1 MDDHT
6 SPQWDIVADL
16 VLGEFRDFYGQFR
29 EIPEL
34 SRLAFE
40 QRDHARSLRLSGR
53 RLQLYSI
60 SIRDFSDRIK
70 REYPVLAADE
80 SSWEMVER
88 RYLESVEGEY
98 AADLAM
104 AYLHSIRRK
113 IYQGE
118 WRVND
123 YASYRSKYET
133 DDVMADQLVR
143 YEIRDRL
150 SVQTVQE
157 ILAMEAFEVPYEDI
171 SRDARRIVG
180 RAYRNLGLE
189 SRLKEAPLVIEM
201 FPAGFYRNRGAY
213 MVGRATFDH
222 ERYRPFIIALLN
234 GDNGLYV
241 DALINSATYAHNMFS
256 STLANFHV
264 TNFYYHELCRF
275 LRSIMPMRPLGL
287 HYSTVGYNHLGKVAV
302 MNELEAEFES
312 GGRPMVVAP
321 GKPGTVAIGFCMP
334 DSAYV
339 LKVVRDKPTGG
350 YKWGKFDGVP
360 SVLRKYTRVH
370 EINRTDSML
379 DAIIFY
385 NLRLSVSW
393 FSGELLDQLL
403 EYARESVHLDGDA
416 LVFRYLIVQRRLT
429 PLPVYLE
436 NATPRQA
443 ETAMVNLGYC
453 IKNNAAGNIFNRDLD
468 ARNYGV
474 TSYLKVYLYDYD
486 ALEDL
491 TDVKVRT
498 NTDRIDGEEDI
509 PDWYFEDGVVFLPEE
524 LVAGLCLPYRELRRR
539 FEAEHPMLL
548 TVEYWESIQRD
559 LQAGKVPVVSVYP
572 DTERLTGNDA

>member
-1 MDDHT
+1 MNDGDRFRR
-6 SPQWDIVADL
+6 DNVADL
-16 VLGEFRDFYGQFR
+16 VLGEFRDFYHQFKD
-29 EIPEL
+29 IPEL
-34 SRLAFE
+34 SRRAFE
-40 QRDHARSLRLSGR
+40 DRDHAKSLRLSSR

-60 SIRDFSDRIK
+60 SIRKLSDRIK
-70 REYPVLAADE
+70 RICPVLARDE
-80 SSWEMVER
+80 SRWEEVEKQ
-88 RYLESVEGEY
+88 YLANVEGDY

-133 DDVMADQLVR
+133 DEVMGDQIAR
-143 YEIRDRL
+143 HEIRHVLTVDTVKKIL
-150 SVQTVQE
+150 EMETFSVP
-157 ILAMEAFEVPYEDI
+157 FENLD
-171 SRDARRIVG
+171 RDAERIVR
-180 RAYRNLGLE
+180 RAYRNLDLE
-189 SRLKEAPLVIEM
+189 SRIRNSPMVIEM
-201 FPAGFYRNRGAY
+201 FRAGFYRNRGAY
-213 MVGRATFDH
+213 LVGRTTFDH
-222 ERYRPFIIALLN
+222 EHYRPFIIALLN
-234 GDNGLYV
+234 GGKGIYV
-241 DALINSATYAHNMFS
+241 DALITSATYAHNMFS

-287 HYSTVGYNHLGKVAV
+287 HYTTVGYNHLGKVAV

-312 GGRPMVVAP
+312 DRRPMDVAP

-339 LKVVRDKPTGG
+339 LKVIRDTPASG
-350 YKWGKFDGVP
+350 YKWGAFGGVE
-360 SVLRKYTRVH
+360 SVLEKYCRVH

-379 DAIIFY
+379 DAMIYY
-385 NLRLSVSW
+385 NLRLDVSW
-393 FSGELLDQLL
+393 FATPLL
-403 EYARESVHLDGDA
+403 EEILEHAASSVHRDGRA

-429 PLPVYLE
+429 PLPIYLE
-436 NATPRQA
+436 NSTPRQA
-443 ETAMVNLGYC
+443 ETAMANLGYC

-486 ALEDL
+486 ALEEL
-491 TDVKVRT
+491 TDVKIRT
-498 NTDRIDGEEDI
+498 NTDRIEGEEDI

-524 LVAGLCLPYRELRRR
+524 LVTGLCLPYRTLRRR
-539 FEAEHPMLL
+539 FEVEHPMLL
-548 TVEYWESIQRD
+548 TVDYWESIQRD
-559 LQAGKVPVVSVYP
+559 LQRGKVPVVSVYP
-572 DTERLTGNDA
+572 DTERLDDENS

>member
-1 MDDHT
+1 MDDRT
-6 SPQWDIVADL
+6 FAPWDTVSEL
-16 VLGEFRDFYGQFR
+16 VLGEFRNFYRQFQ
-29 EIPEL
+29 EIPEH
-34 SRLAFE
+34 SRQAFE
-40 QRDHARSLRLSGR
+40 DRDHARSLRLSSR

-70 REYPVLAADE
+70 REYPEQVADE
-80 SSWEMVER
+80 SSWERVEA
-88 RYLESVEGEY
+88 RYLEAVEGEY

-133 DDVMADQLVR
+133 DEVMADQLAR
-143 YEIRDRL
+143 HEIRDRL
-150 SVQTVQE
+150 TMDTVQE
-157 ILAMEAFEVPYEDI
+157 LLGMEAFGVPFEDI
-171 SRDARRIVG
+171 GRDARRVVH
-180 RAYRNLGLE
+180 RAYRNLDLE
-189 SRLKEAPLVIEM
+189 SRLRDAPLVIEM
-201 FPAGFYRNRGAY
+201 FRAGFYRNRGAY
-213 MVGRATFDH
+213 LVGRATFDQT
-222 ERYRPFIIALLN
+222 RYRPFIIALLN
-234 GDNGLYV
+234 GEKGLRV
-241 DALINSATYAHNMFS
+241 DALITSATYAHNMFS
-256 STLANFHV
+256 STLANFHA

-312 GGRPMVVAP
+312 GAQPMEVAP

-339 LKVVRDKPTGG
+339 LKVIRDTPTGG

-385 NLRLSVSW
+385 NLRLNVSW
-393 FSGELLDQLL
+393 FTGGLLDQML
-403 EYARESVHLDGDA
+403 EYASESVHRDGDA

-436 NATPRQA
+436 NATQKQA

-491 TDVKVRT
+491 TDVKIRT

-539 FEAEHPMLL
+539 FTEEHSMLL
-548 TVEYWESIQRD
+548 TVGYWESIQQD
-559 LQAGKVPVVSVYP
+559 LLAGKVPVVSVYP
-572 DTERLTGNDA
+572 DTERLADPGA